1 MNVNAIWRPIID
13 LHQADLDH
21 ASDELSAL
29 ARVWELERTK
39 LQSAGALTEFTA
51 RLNREWAV
59 ETGILERL
67 YSLDRGVTYN
77 LIEKGLDAAFIAH
90 GDSDQP
96 AEYVIGLIKDQESTV
111 EGLFDFVGRQRQ
123 LSESYVKELH
133 AQLTRRQPTTEVVD
147 QFGNVFETDLRR
159 GAYKVQPNNPLRPD
173 GELVLYCPPEQ
184 VDSEMAALVRLHI
197 EHVDQ
202 GVAPEVEAAWLHHR
216 FTQIHPFQDGNGR
229 VARALASLVLL
240 RAGWFPLVVT
250 RDERDEYIGALEYA
264 DSGDLAPLID
274 LVVRLERSALVAALG
289 LASNVRHER
298 SRVEQVLSQIVD
310 QYASPAKAAAPPVSL
325 QAMATGLLQQADNRF
340 AEIKAVLDHGLATS
354 EEPPRIFVDRA
365 DDDDAPRRDWHRFQ
379 IIATARKIDYFAN
392 FATYS
397 AWTRIV
403 VELASGRSE
412 ILLSIH
418 GIGPE
423 HRGLM
428 GATLTF
434 VRRADDELG
443 AHPVVDMAAASEEL
457 FQFNRFDDPAK
468 LAERFEAWLEVALVN
483 ALEMWRRA
491 G

>member
-1 MNVNAIWRPIID
+1 
-13 LHQADLDH
+13 
-21 ASDELSAL
+21 
-29 ARVWELERTK
+29 
-39 LQSAGALTEFTA
+39 
-51 RLNREWAV
+51 
-59 ETGILERL
+59 
-67 YSLDRGVTYN
+67 
-77 LIEKGLDAAFIAH
+77 
-90 GDSDQP
+90 
-96 AEYVIGLIKDQESTV
+96 
-111 EGLFDFVGRQRQ
+111 
-123 LSESYVKELH
+123 
-133 AQLTRRQPTTEVVD
+133 
-147 QFGNVFETDLRR
+147 
-159 GAYKVQPNNPLRPD
+159 
-173 GELVLYCPPEQ
+173 
-184 VDSEMAALVRLHI
+184 MAALVELHLAH
-197 EHVDQ
+197 EAQ

-250 RDERDEYIGALEYA
+250 RDERDEYIGALESA

-274 LVVRLERSALVAALG
+274 LVVRLERSALVGALG

-298 SRVEQVLSQIVD
+298 SRVEQVLGQIVD
-310 QYASPAKAAAPPVSL
+310 QYASPGIGSTPAVSL
-325 QAMATGLLQQADNRF
+325 KEMASGLLVQTEARLS
-340 AEIKAVLDHGLATS
+340 EIKTILDQGFVTS
-354 EEPPRIFVDRA
+354 LTPPRIFVDRA
-365 DDDDAPRRDWHRFQ
+365 ADDDALKRDWHRFQ

-397 AWTRIV
+397 AWTRLV
-403 VELASGRSE
+403 VELGSGRSE

-434 VRRADDELG
+434 LKRADDELG

-468 LAERFEAWLEVALVN
+468 LAERFAAWLEVALVN